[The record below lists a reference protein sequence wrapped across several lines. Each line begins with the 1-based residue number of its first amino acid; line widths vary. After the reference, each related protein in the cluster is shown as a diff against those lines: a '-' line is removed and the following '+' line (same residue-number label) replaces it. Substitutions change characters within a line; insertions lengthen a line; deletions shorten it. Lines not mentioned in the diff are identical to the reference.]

1 MTMNKILL
9 AIVIL
14 LLALGAWIAFAEPFA
29 VPTSN
34 DDGEEDT
41 TDEGNDDDNDEQE
54 EADGKADDDP
64 LLDAIEAKSNLIRV
78 ESPEPYEAVESPLFI
93 TGVARGTWYFEA
105 SFPVSLVDENGD
117 VIASGIATA
126 QDEWM
131 TEAFVP
137 FTATLIW
144 SNTLAEPAFV
154 ILQKDNP
161 SGLPEYDDELRIPVE

>member
-1 MTMNKILL
+1 MSMNKILL

-14 LLALGAWIAFAEPFA
+14 LLALGAWIAFAELFA
-29 VPTSN
+29 VPTPD
-34 DDGEEDT
+34 DDGEE
-41 TDEGNDDDNDEQE
+41 EV
-54 EADGKADDDP
+54 
-64 LLDAIEAKSNLIRV
+64 IAKSNLIRV
-78 ESPEPYEAVESPLFI
+78 ESPEPYEVVESPLFI
-93 TGVARGTWYFEA
+93 TGMARGTWYFEA

-161 SGLPEYDDELRIPVE
+161 SGLPENDDELRIPVE